1 MSRNVKLTQT
11 AEKQLRKLLEYL
23 ETSWPQ
29 KVKSDFIKKLD
40 SSISK
45 ISLNPNLF
53 PRSFIKKG
61 LHKCVVTKQTS
72 LFYIHDEATI
82 TILTVFENR
91 QNPENL
97 TDQIKADEI

>member
-11 AEKQLRKLLEYL
+11 AETQLKNLLEYL

-40 SSISK
+40 NCISK

-53 PRSFIKKG
+53 PRSFIKNG

-72 LFYIHDEATI
+72 LFYIHDKATI
-82 TILTVFENR
+82 TILTVFDTR
-91 QNPENL
+91 QDPQYL
-97 TDQIKADEI
+97 SDQIKKDKT